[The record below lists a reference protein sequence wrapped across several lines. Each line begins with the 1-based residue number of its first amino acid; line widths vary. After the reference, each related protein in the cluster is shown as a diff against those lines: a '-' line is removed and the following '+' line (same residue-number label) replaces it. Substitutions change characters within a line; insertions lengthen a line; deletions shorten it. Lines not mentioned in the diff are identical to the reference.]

1 MIYKVIE
8 KFRHEGITFLPGK
21 LIKLTEEEFNKYKG
35 KVVISKKYTKELK
48 ITKWVK

>member
-1 MIYKVIE
+1 MVYQVTQKLSH
-8 KFRHEGITFLPGK
+8 KGITFLPGK